1 MGGDPVAQL
10 SDAQRAFVQDNPF
23 VGTVTTLRADG
34 SPHST
39 VVWVD
44 TDGDAV
50 LFNTA
55 RGRAK
60 ERHVL
65 SDPRVSVAVID
76 PQDAFKWVAVSGT
89 AALVDEGADAHIDR
103 LAKKYLDADSYPFRR
118 PGEQRVTVRITP
130 DKVDSAGFSG

>member
-1 MGGDPVAQL
+1 VAQL

-60 ERHVL
+60 ERHIL
-65 SDPRVSVAVID
+65 RDPRLSVAVVD
-76 PQDAFKWVAVSGT
+76 PQDAFRWVAVTGT
-89 AALVDEGADAHIDR
+89 AELVDDGADDHIDR
-103 LAKKYLDADSYPFRR
+103 LAKKYLGADSYPFRNAA
-118 PGEQRVTVRITP
+118 EQRVIVRIT
-130 DKVDSAGFSG
+130 VDRVDGIGIDG

>member
-1 MGGDPVAQL
+1 VARL
-10 SDAQRAFVQDNPF
+10 SDVQRAFVQDNPF

-60 ERHVL
+60 ERHIL
-65 SDPRVSVAVID
+65 RDPRVSVAVVD
-76 PQDAFKWVAVSGT
+76 PQDAFRWVAVTGI
-89 AALVDEGADAHIDR
+89 AELVDDGADDHIDS
-103 LAKKYLDADSYPFRR
+103 LAKKYLGADSYPFRNAA
-118 PGEQRVTVRITP
+118 EQRVIVRIT
-130 DKVDSAGFSG
+130 VDRVDGIGIDG